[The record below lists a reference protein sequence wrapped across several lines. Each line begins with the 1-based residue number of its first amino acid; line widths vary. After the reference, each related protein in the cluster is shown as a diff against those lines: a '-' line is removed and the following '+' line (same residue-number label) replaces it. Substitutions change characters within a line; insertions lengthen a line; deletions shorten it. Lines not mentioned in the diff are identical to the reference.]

1 MKIQGR
7 CKFNAVKTPHV
18 DHTDQLPQDEYS
30 VNYLQ
35 GLPLLW
41 LLYWQM
47 KATNKPPYDQY
58 TVLTLQVPVF
68 KSV

>member
-1 MKIQGR
+1 
-7 CKFNAVKTPHV
+7 
-18 DHTDQLPQDEYS
+18 LPQDEYTI
-30 VNYLQ
+30 NYLQ

-58 TVLTLQVPVF
+58 MH
-68 KSV
+68 